1 VKAKWRQR
9 EVDCA
14 EVIAFLREIS
24 MFQFTINIPISAQV
38 LEIASETFQA
48 FAERKQLEGALKLR
62 EGWHNEWGN

>member
-1 VKAKWRQR
+1 
-9 EVDCA
+9 
-14 EVIAFLREIS
+14 